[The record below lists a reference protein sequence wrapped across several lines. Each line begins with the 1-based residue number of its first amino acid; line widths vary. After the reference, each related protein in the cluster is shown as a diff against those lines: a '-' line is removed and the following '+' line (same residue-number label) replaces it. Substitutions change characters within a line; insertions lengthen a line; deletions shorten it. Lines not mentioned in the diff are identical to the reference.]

1 MHITYIQA
9 RRTHCLWFIPFELI
23 ETKKS
28 SHLNPLSHG
37 RRRSRSRGISKLG
50 IHTNMGGSSGLHCY
64 CGHLS
69 FCRKNPP
76 LCWQGLYFTLH
87 PHASLLVVLAIVFFD
102 FAACPLCSDSLI
114 LLFFP
119 SPVSAQEK
127 PETSVSGLAQDQRRC
142 QVHLLIKLL
151 MNKVI

>member
-1 MHITYIQA
+1 MAGGGAGAGESVNLEYTPTWVVALVCTVIV
-9 RRTHCLWFIPFELI
+9 
-23 ETKKS
+23 
-28 SHLNPLSHG
+28 
-37 RRRSRSRGISKLG
+37 GISLFAER
-50 IHTNMGGSSGLHCY
+50 ILHYAGKVCTS
-64 CGHLS
+64 LV
-69 FCRKNPP
+69 
-76 LCWQGLYFTLH
+76 H
-87 PHASLLVVLAIVFFD
+87 PHAPLLVVLAIVFFD
-102 FAACPLCSDSLI
+102 FGACPLCSDSLI